1 MYTTVK
7 RVYSGS
13 VGVITVLI
21 NKLMELR
28 GAVGSA
34 SDS

>member
-13 VGVITVLI
+13 AGVITVLI
-21 NKLMELR
+21 NNLMGRR